1 MLHTLH
7 FSLQNAFYFIMLHFL
22 VPVLFPFYI
31 QDVLANRLSNSEQQQ
46 FSKLISFGSQA
57 NKGVSD
63 EREAAGTFLADV
75 KFLAH
80 CPVDEE

>member
-1 MLHTLH
+1 MIEVVIIG
-7 FSLQNAFYFIMLHFL
+7 N
-22 VPVLFPFYI
+22 
-31 QDVLANRLSNSEQQQ
+31 LSNIEQQQ
-46 FSKLISFGSQA
+46 FSNLILFGSQA

-63 EREAAGTFLADV
+63 ARKTAGTVLTDV

>member
-1 MLHTLH
+1 MIEVVIIR
-7 FSLQNAFYFIMLHFL
+7 N
-22 VPVLFPFYI
+22 
-31 QDVLANRLSNSEQQQ
+31 LSNFEQQQ
-46 FSKLISFGSQA
+46 FSKLILFESQA

-63 EREAAGTFLADV
+63 ARKAAGTFLTDV

>member
-1 MLHTLH
+1 MIEVVIIR
-7 FSLQNAFYFIMLHFL
+7 Y
-22 VPVLFPFYI
+22 
-31 QDVLANRLSNSEQQQ
+31 LSNNKQQQ
-46 FSKLISFGSQA
+46 FSKLILFGSQA

-63 EREAAGTFLADV
+63 VRVTAGTFITDV

>member
-1 MLHTLH
+1 MIEVEIIR
-7 FSLQNAFYFIMLHFL
+7 N
-22 VPVLFPFYI
+22 
-31 QDVLANRLSNSEQQQ
+31 LSNNEQQQ
-46 FSKLISFGSQA
+46 FSKLILFGSQA

-63 EREAAGTFLADV
+63 AGEAAGTFFTDV